1 MTRRRVAEQADGWM
15 PMPSARGSGGVPL
28 ETLEDLTD
36 LLAYLHAHAASVG
49 RTTPIDVMCV
59 LPGPAADA
67 ADASTIDTVKRLAE
81 DVYKRQ
87 TSCSPARPSVPKRLS
102 ESEW

>member
-1 MTRRRVAEQADGWM
+1 
-15 PMPSARGSGGVPL
+15 VPL
-28 ETLEDLTD
+28 ETLEDLTE

-67 ADASTIDTVKRLAE
+67 ADADTIATVKRLAE
-81 DVYKRQ
+81 VGVTWLAVNGKGETPDE
-87 TSCSPARPSVPKRLS
+87 ARAFIERFGSRVIGQV
-102 ESEW
+102 